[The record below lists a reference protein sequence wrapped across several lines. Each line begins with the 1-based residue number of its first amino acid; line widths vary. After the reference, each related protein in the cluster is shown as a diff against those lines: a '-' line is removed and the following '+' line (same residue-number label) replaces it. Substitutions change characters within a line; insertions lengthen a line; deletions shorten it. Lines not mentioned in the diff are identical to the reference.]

1 MTGSI
6 GYFATAAGFAG
17 KAVVMVPWTT
27 PPLINAWLSTAGSMG
42 AVVTQLICIVT
53 AVLIYLP
60 FVKIAS
66 RRADTAQRQ
75 AENAQVSQNA

>member
-6 GYFATAAGFAG
+6 GYFATVTGFAG
-17 KAVVMVPWTT
+17 KAVVMVPRTT

-42 AVVTQLICIVT
+42 AVITQFICIVT
-53 AVLIYLP
+53 AVIIYLP

-66 RRADTAQRQ
+66 RRADQ
-75 AENAQVSQNA
+75 AALQQATDNA